1 MTKVRAGGRYFSRK
15 YERNHSPMDPASVT
29 KSGLKRGDKIVISR
43 RPTDEEATYWRDAW
57 LPRMDRSVGSIGTVT
72 YVAGP
77 RSVCVEFDDATKLDG
92 YNYPE
97 YCVKKL
103 ND

>member
-1 MTKVRAGGRYFSRK
+1 MNRPYRGGVNYSRL
-15 YERNHSPMDPASVT
+15 YERKHNPMDPAST
-29 KSGLKRGDKIVISR
+29 TNSGLKRGDKIVIAR

-57 LPRMDRSVGSIGTVT
+57 LPHMDRSVGSIGTVT

-77 RSVCVEFDDATKLDG
+77 KSVCVEFDDATKLDG

-97 YCVKKL
+97 YCVEL
-103 ND
+103 ISE